1 MVQNLQAF
9 NIDFFEKQENTF
21 SQTEKSKQ
29 SANTSPMV
37 ILAQFLRFP
46 HK

>member
-29 SANTSPMV
+29 NMNTSPMV
-37 ILAQFLRFP
+37 NLP
-46 HK
+46 NS

>member
-29 SANTSPMV
+29 NTNTSPMV
-37 ILAQFLRFP
+37 NS
-46 HK
+46 HNSGDSCN